1 MGRGYSVDMSRKEDA
16 KGDDVAL
23 DTRAPKD
30 EVEEGEGRKSR
41 SDTVFQAKFFLKT
54 PIFFSKK
61 STKRHETY
69 KKENTGAMLQT
80 AD

>member
-1 MGRGYSVDMSRKEDA
+1 MSRKEDA

-30 EVEEGEGRKSR
+30 EVEEGEGQKSR
-41 SDTVFQAKFFLKT
+41 SDTVFQAKFFLK
-54 PIFFSKK
+54 PPFFLARKARK
-61 STKRHETY
+61 ARNVQ
-69 KKENTGAMLQT
+69 KENTGAMLQT